1 MAYVGISQKLI
12 EDVSRNI
19 DAMKNKERNAFV
31 APPKLLELN
40 EAPEEIVALLWG
52 EYRHLES
59 MLPAKWKGK
68 NSSVDLNF
76 VVKDEGGEVL
86 TKSYFTIRY
95 DNEVV
100 VPPGVSNYRF
110 DVELPEGTCPAIP
123 EAEAYYK
130 WFIEMC
136 GIEHRWGKVRDQ
148 MLGFLKSC
156 KSLNEALKLWP
167 DVRIYIPSEYLKR
180 VEQKTERAQAT
191 EAHISKAAAALANMD
206 TDAAISAAMTARL
219 MGSMQGLK

>member
-19 DAMKNKERNAFV
+19 HMMKEKERNAFV
-31 APPKLLELN
+31 APPKSLELN
-40 EAPEEIVALLWG
+40 EAPAEIVALLWG
-52 EYRHLES
+52 EHRHLEPV
-59 MLPAKWKGK
+59 LPAKWKGK

-76 VVKDEGGEVL
+76 VVKDEDGTVL
-86 TKSYFTIRY
+86 IKNYFTVKY
-95 DNEVV
+95 DREIV

-110 DVELPEGTCPAIP
+110 DVELPENTCPAIP

-130 WFIEMC
+130 WTVEMNSIEL
-136 GIEHRWGKVRDQ
+136 RWGKVRTQ
-148 MLGFLKSC
+148 MLEFLKSC

-180 VEQKTERAQAT
+180 VEQKTERAQDA
-191 EAHISKAAAALANMD
+191 EEHISKAAAALANID